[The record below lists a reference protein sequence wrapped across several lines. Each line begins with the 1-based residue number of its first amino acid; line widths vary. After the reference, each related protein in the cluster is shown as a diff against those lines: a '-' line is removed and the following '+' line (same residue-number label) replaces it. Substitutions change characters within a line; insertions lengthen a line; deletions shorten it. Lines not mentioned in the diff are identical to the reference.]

1 VNFTVGARGKGGRL
15 FEASA
20 VEELVAIGGYA
31 GFAYTSSETNNIVI
45 GNQGAMGESDTI
57 RIGDGVTQTSA

>member
-20 VEELVAIGGYA
+20 VVAIGGYA